1 MNSKNRKTYFDVA
14 ATTPLDPQVA
24 NLMHDINISCFGNP
38 SSIHQFGQKAH
49 NIIGSRSFGEDK
61 FKQWE
66 QMRKNNPKKFKQEM
80 KKHDSLVLFMKEK
93 YDIQEPTDFETMFDL
108 YEQKLKDDELMSR
121 NLKK

>member
-1 MNSKNRKTYFDVA
+1 MY
-14 ATTPLDPQVA
+14 
-24 NLMHDINISCFGNP
+24 
-38 SSIHQFGQKAH
+38 H
-49 NIIGSRSFGEDK
+49 NFVKSFGEDK

-93 YDIQEPTDFETMFDL
+93 YDIQESTDFETMFDL

-121 NLKK
+121 NLKKQINIKLIFIKLTLNQCKGVRNGYNKHNC